1 MTIAEQMSGL
11 LVPLRT
17 WAESNKGSVHVAGDG
32 VELIEMLA
40 LKPGAF
46 RAVLFFR
53 DELPRGTFDECGKVD
68 RTFLVVISRGRGL
81 TISRD
86 QNLIGE
92 SAGGR
97 PLFELA
103 EECRE
108 VCRTYV
114 TEPETEERPVTYR
127 GMRPFAQSGELIM
140 DALQIEFSIGTLIP
154 NTNEL
159 ITDNVFP
166 NPDE

>member
-1 MTIAEQMSGL
+1 MTIAEQMTGILASL
-11 LVPLRT
+11 ET
-17 WAESNKGSVHVAGDG
+17 WTESNKGSIHIAGDG

-40 LKPGAF
+40 MKPGAF
-46 RAVLFFR
+46 RVVLFFR

-81 TISRD
+81 TIARD
-86 QNLIGE
+86 QNLVGQ
-92 SAGGR
+92 SSGGR

-108 VCRTYV
+108 VCRGYV
-114 TEPETEERPVTYR
+114 TEPETEERPVTYK
-127 GMRPFAQSGELIM
+127 GLRPFAQSGELIM

-154 NTNEL
+154 NTNEQS
-159 ITDNVFP
+159 TDNTFP
-166 NPDE
+166 DPSE